1 MEVVPPLV
9 NGEKISIGH
18 KKSHHSVMS
27 KKESSTV
34 GIILLIMSCISCAG
48 ILSSSVGSVMI
59 SGAEPAPKSLGNI
72 LPKELSYVVEPEPFL
87 SDDTAIN
94 FTVEEE
100 EVSQETF
107 KLLSGKNYSTGDL
120 YHYHPTSD
128 IPFTEKR
135 CLQDCSVNPQC
146 KAVVFSNNLDRCW
159 GKKMADHEIIQH
171 SNSNSKLAY
180 VKKDTYEEA
189 LEKYG

>member
-1 MEVVPPLV
+1 
-9 NGEKISIGH
+9 
-18 KKSHHSVMS
+18 MS
-27 KKESSTV
+27 KKESSAV
-34 GIILLIMSCISCAG
+34 GIILLIMSCISCLG

-72 LPKELSYVVEPEPFL
+72 LPKELSYVVEAEPDVEPDVEPEPFL
-87 SDDTAIN
+87 YDDTAIN

-107 KLLSGKNYSTGDL
+107 KLLRGKDYFTGDL

-135 CLQDCSVNPQC
+135 CFQDCSVNPQC
-146 KAVVFSNNLDRCW
+146 KAVVFNANLDRCW